1 MGQRHFTI
9 QTRQAYFID
18 VKGVGFN
25 FSLSIEEARE
35 LHEELEKVIVGIK
48 KVIEGVERKEASDPE
63 AFHYDPDIPDSEA
76 SVPPDPDDPDPEVSE
91 PSDLPPAPKEPRDDD
106 GEIPF

>member
-25 FSLSIEEARE
+25 FSLSVDEARE
-35 LHEELEKVIVGIK
+35 LHEELEKVIMGIK

-63 AFHYDPDIPDSEA
+63 AFHYDPDAPDPEA
-76 SVPPDPDDPDPEVSE
+76 FVPPDPDPEDSE
-91 PSDLPPAPKEPRDDD
+91 SSDLPPAPKEPSDDG